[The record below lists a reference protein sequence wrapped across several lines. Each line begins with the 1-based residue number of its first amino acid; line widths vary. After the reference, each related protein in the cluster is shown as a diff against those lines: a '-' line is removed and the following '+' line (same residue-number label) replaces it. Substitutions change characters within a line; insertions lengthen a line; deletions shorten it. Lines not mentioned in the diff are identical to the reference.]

1 MPWGKIKR
9 TVDSHPELLKKD
21 MEIKEA
27 WSVFNERTRGHF
39 SPHYLDNIK
48 NAVSYLIL
56 ETEVR
61 AIAAVDFATLS
72 RFKNTYLD
80 RGRTACTINHYL
92 TNITALLQYF
102 GLTVEVPYVTDRK
115 GNEAKI
121 TASLLTA
128 KEFERL
134 LEVTPS

>member
-72 RFKNTYLD
+72 RAENRDEIAILMF
-80 RGRTACTINHYL
+80 
-92 TNITALLQYF
+92 
-102 GLTVEVPYVTDRK
+102 
-115 GNEAKI
+115 
-121 TASLLTA
+121 
-128 KEFERL
+128 
-134 LEVTPS
+134 